1 MLLCV
6 VLWINPIT
14 HWCYQRSSTHLVLSL
29 VLFFLIG
36 SLISIEG
43 LSLPFLQKLFGVL
56 FPSSC
61 SWHILSSI
69 YLHRV
74 FHDLVMSP
82 YLTLFLFLSP
92 ATVALCYVLDLIS
105 PLLTQDAT
113 FAIYCLQLP
122 FFLDSNLISSGFVCL
137 LLVLWN
143 FIFTFFSM
151 YVLCVHV

>member
-1 MLLCV
+1 MLLSI

-14 HWCYQRSSTHLVLSL
+14 HWCYKRSSTHLVLSL

-74 FHDLVMSP
+74 LHDLVMSP

-122 FFLDSNLISSGFVCL
+122 FFFGFKSYFFRVCL